1 MKLIGEKGN
10 MEQKNLPA
18 RKRSVVHI
26 LCLALTAALFQ
37 VLFVLAVVTQRN
49 TLNEVLYIFILSGGT
64 VLNAV
69 LLSVEYITYY
79 LGKQIIYRFCIIA
92 YILLIF
98 AAAIAYALLETGFI
112 SVIRDAQQLEAYLER
127 SGSWMAV
134 VFILLQF
141 SQVVLLPIPST
152 VTVAAGSFLFGPL
165 LGSVYSLI
173 GIMIGSLVAFLIGR
187 YAGYRVVAWIVGQ
200 ETLDKWLKK
209 IKGKDKL
216 FLSAMFVLPVFPDDV
231 LCFIAGLSSMSLVF
245 FLVVIVISR
254 ILAIFTTSY
263 AIAVIPF
270 TTWWGLL
277 IWGIFAV
284 LVILLFVF
292 LYKKSDAI
300 LQWFDRVFHR
310 ETRIENEPQKNEFR
324 IEIVDADGSLVTKGV
339 KKDDAKADA
348 QANAPRKDNSEE
360 K

>member
-49 TLNEVLYIFILSGGT
+49 TLNEAVYIFILSGGT

-200 ETLDKWLKK
+200 ETLEKKKKK

-245 FLVVIVISR
+245 FLVVIIISR

-284 LVILLFVF
+284 LVIVLFVF

-310 ETRIENEPQKNEFR
+310 ETRVENEPKKDEFR
-324 IEIVDADGSLVTKGV
+324 IEIVDADGSLVTKGA
-339 KKDDAKADA
+339 KKDDAQANA
-348 QANAPRKDNSEE
+348 QANAPRKDNLEE
-360 K
+360 E

>member
-1 MKLIGEKGN
+1 
-10 MEQKNLPA
+10 
-18 RKRSVVHI
+18 
-26 LCLALTAALFQ
+26 
-37 VLFVLAVVTQRN
+37 
-49 TLNEVLYIFILSGGT
+49 
-64 VLNAV
+64 
-69 LLSVEYITYY
+69 
-79 LGKQIIYRFCIIA
+79 
-92 YILLIF
+92 
-98 AAAIAYALLETGFI
+98 
-112 SVIRDAQQLEAYLER
+112 
-127 SGSWMAV
+127 
-134 VFILLQF
+134 
-141 SQVVLLPIPST
+141 
-152 VTVAAGSFLFGPL
+152 
-165 LGSVYSLI
+165 
-173 GIMIGSLVAFLIGR
+173 
-187 YAGYRVVAWIVGQ
+187 
-200 ETLDKWLKK
+200 
-209 IKGKDKL
+209 
-216 FLSAMFVLPVFPDDV
+216 MFVLPVFPDDV

-310 ETRIENEPQKNEFR
+310 ETRVENEPKKDEFR